1 MSSALVMTPLRLPP
15 PSTGRGLR
23 RERRVER
30 GIETNDIEARLV
42 RRQERD
48 PADLAQGHA
57 LTPRPGCRA
66 ARLGGPGSAPLWCA
80 ASWRQDRRGGR
91 APRTCRARPSRSSR
105 VIVLEGRLDRID
117 LAACG

>member
-30 GIETNDIEARLV
+30 GIETNDIEAKLV
-42 RRQERD
+42 GRQERD

-57 LTPRPGCRA
+57 LTPRPACRA
-66 ARLGGPGSAPLWCA
+66 ARSNISSLPVMGVTSRAPLM
-80 ASWRQDRRGGR
+80 RRMR
-91 APRTCRARPSRSSR
+91 RTLPFSRE
-105 VIVLEGRLDRID
+105 EGAGAHEFQPL
-117 LAACG
+117 LG